1 MSVVIRHHPLHNT
14 PCVGVGGMSVCACAC
29 VRMCVSDRKEGKVR
43 EGGGVSGLRLFSYSE
58 GLF

>member
-43 EGGGVSGLRLFSYSE
+43 EGGGGKWTEAF
-58 GLF
+58 